1 MTGPRHWSRAEA
13 SAAGI
18 PGSRLEILDGRD
30 HLPYIGDAAGLATS
44 IRRFLGLPAV
54 RAGSNRHLTDRQQEV
69 ARLVTEGLTNREIA
83 AELTITERS
92 VESHVERIRDRL
104 GFRSRSQVAAWY
116 AAGGR

>member
-1 MTGPRHWSRAEA
+1 M
-13 SAAGI
+13 
-18 PGSRLEILDGRD
+18 LDGRD

-44 IRRFLGLPAV
+44 IRRFLGLPAA
-54 RAGSNRHLTDRQQEV
+54 RAGSATALTDRQQQV
-69 ARLVTEGLTNREIA
+69 ARLVTEGMTNREIA

-116 AAGGR
+116 TAGGR